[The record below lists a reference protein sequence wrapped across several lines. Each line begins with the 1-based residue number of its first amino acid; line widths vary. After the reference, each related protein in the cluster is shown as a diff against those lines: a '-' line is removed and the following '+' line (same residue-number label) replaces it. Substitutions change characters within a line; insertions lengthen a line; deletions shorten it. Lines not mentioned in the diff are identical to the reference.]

1 MALREGTRRSP
12 YVLAPRRAGAM
23 FVMLAMLISCHA
35 ARSRP
40 LPCVPGDIL
49 PRVGVWAISGA
60 AVAEVNRGIAEAP
73 FSYGCCGPFDPF
85 FYDGETIT
93 MKFFRE
99 KEWMIGPPDDL
110 YRLQAKWEGD
120 HLYWLSTAKTWV
132 FLATW
137 RGDHYE
143 RASEPH
149 LQVRGKDYPGVLW
162 RFEHVDLVD
171 PETADPLE
179 RLIAGPAGRWDY
191 ERQRALAPES
201 ERPRRPTPCVP
212 F

>member
-1 MALREGTRRSP
+1 MISSRRLRDSLLAALFLTS
-12 YVLAPRRAGAM
+12 LA
-23 FVMLAMLISCHA
+23 CA
-35 ARSRP
+35 ARTRSVAC
-40 LPCVPGDIL
+40 LPAEIL
-49 PRVGVWAISGA
+49 PRIGVWSIPTA
-60 AVAEVNRGIAEAP
+60 AVQEVNQALGDAP

-120 HLYWLSTAKTWV
+120 DLYWLSTEKTWA

-143 RASEPH
+143 RESDP

-162 RFEHVDLVD
+162 HFERVDFEAAL
-171 PETADPLE
+171 ESGLEAEYPLE
-179 RLIAGPAGRWDY
+179 HLIAGPAGRWDY
-191 ERQRALAPES
+191 ERRRARAPE
-201 ERPRRPTPCVP
+201 RHRRPVLACAQ
-212 F
+212 